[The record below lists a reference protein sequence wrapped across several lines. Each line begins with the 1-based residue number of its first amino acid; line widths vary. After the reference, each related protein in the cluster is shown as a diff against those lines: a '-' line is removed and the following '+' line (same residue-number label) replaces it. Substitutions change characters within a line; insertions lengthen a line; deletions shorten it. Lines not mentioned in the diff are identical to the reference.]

1 MTMTLLLIILILAF
15 NGAAA
20 FQGSKV
26 LPTRVVTKN
35 SSSKLFFHWDNDYD
49 NQYDVVVSM
58 ETETIDLE
66 AIEKSTTSL
75 GSLLLST
82 TTNVVSTSTA
92 TITENPELESEL
104 LMDVSHLFLDFSV
117 FVTQNKPFLDVAQVI
132 GRMLIL
138 AQDYI
143 PDRHIQPEEL
153 GIQVVMIAT
162 CIAKR
167 GRKPHESIQK

>member
-1 MTMTLLLIILILAF
+1 MMTPFQSSMTLLLILVVAF

-20 FQGSKV
+20 FQASNV
-26 LPTRVVTKN
+26 LPTRAANKN
-35 SSSKLFFHWDNDYD
+35 SSSKLLFFHWDDYD
-49 NQYDVVVSM
+49 QQYAS
-58 ETETIDLE
+58 TETIDLE
-66 AIEKSTTSL
+66 TAIEKSVGV
-75 GSLLLST
+75 GSLLLA
-82 TTNVVSTSTA
+82 TA
-92 TITENPELESEL
+92 AENPELESEV

-132 GRMLIL
+132 GRVLIL

-167 GRKPHESIQK
+167 GRKPQGSIEKHD